1 MQKSEVFLCICAHPL
16 LGMENFCGYVD
27 CGAEVLAK
35 TKLNGF
41 EVEREGV
48 VLTLLLHPQLVESIC
63 NFRGG

>member
-1 MQKSEVFLCICAHPL
+1 MCICAHPL

-35 TKLNGF
+35 TKINGF

-48 VLTLLLHPQLVESIC
+48 VLTLLLHLNNKYGDSIA
-63 NFRGG
+63 RGIHLQS